1 VPTLAPSGIS
11 VRPGVDGV
19 NSVDQPRCGGEM
31 HRGTRRERARQE
43 CLLTSPAPCLQTL
56 AMTTEPEALMAVVER
71 LTERFSDQ
79 HRSVIEDVVAE
90 EHGLLDGGPI
100 RDFIPVLVERAAK
113 IRLSRP

>member
-1 VPTLAPSGIS
+1 MLVAKCTAAP
-11 VRPGVDGV
+11 
-19 NSVDQPRCGGEM
+19 GGK
-31 HRGTRRERARQE
+31 GPVKNA
-43 CLLTSPAPCLQTL
+43 LTSPAPCLQTL

-71 LTERFSDQ
+71 LTERFPDQ

-90 EHGLLDGGPI
+90 EHGLLDDGPI